1 MKFCDRKKKLITSSS
16 DLKTKPSLWPHS
28 QLITCSS
35 DCGFCSHWPPSW
47 FGSKAR
53 WHWPGWQTVCADARC
68 SAAGRALQSKPGRA
82 AAPAA
87 WPTAAGRLM
96 ETPKCVNTESCGY
109 NKDGNNATCN
119 EWRNSFSPPIFFFLK
134 DLLSAL
140 HSFHNTSSYSL
151 TEYKNKSLMPLKL
164 TKAWICFDWSCH
176 THFTLL

>member
-1 MKFCDRKKKLITSSS
+1 MLSNNILTPNKSNYQKAKTKVLYILSLFNMKLNMKFCDRKKKLITSSS

-134 DLLSAL
+134 RSSLSA
-140 HSFHNTSSYSL
+140 SL
-151 TEYKNKSLMPLKL
+151 FS
-164 TKAWICFDWSCH
+164 
-176 THFTLL
+176 